1 MDAVHTVTVLALT
14 MFLLE
19 GFTLSVF
26 PAQLQA
32 LLAEADPR
40 MLQLAGLF
48 ETVLA
53 AGLLAVLMAA

>member
-1 MDAVHTVTVLALT
+1 MDTAHTVTVLALT
-14 MFLLE
+14 LFLFE

-26 PAQLQA
+26 PTQLQN

-40 MLQLAGLF
+40 MLQVAGLL
-48 ETVLA
+48 ETVVA